1 MEVEILMKL
10 HISGFKFTPVSMR
23 DERKAIYQ
31 ALQLQNMG
39 LGQYDIST
47 FLNVNQIQV
56 RRWLE
61 EEL

>member
-10 HISGFKFTPVSMR
+10 HILGFKFTPVYMK
-23 DERKAIYQ
+23 DEEKVIYQ
-31 ALQLQNMG
+31 ALQLRE
-39 LGQYDIST
+39 LGMEQYDISA
-47 FLNVNQIQV
+47 FLNVHPNQV